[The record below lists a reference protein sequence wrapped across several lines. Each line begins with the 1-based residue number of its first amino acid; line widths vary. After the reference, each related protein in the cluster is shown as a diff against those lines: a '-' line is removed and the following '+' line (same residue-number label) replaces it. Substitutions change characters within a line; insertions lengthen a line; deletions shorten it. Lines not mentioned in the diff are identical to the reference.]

1 MSLIKQS
8 KQHKLSF
15 IFTISDKLKELSKLN
30 ARGIVNISRLVAAL
44 VKEKLVPFT
53 IIKAL
58 GIAGNVSKK
67 EALFMQMLLEEYLR
81 WSSEETIHE
90 QLLQVYMRPE
100 YKALQ
105 MALSMYIMKY
115 FSKYLKN
122 TKMDRTVLEGLKIK
136 SQIAMKAL
144 SGNALN

>member
-1 MSLIKQS
+1 M
-8 KQHKLSF
+8 
-15 IFTISDKLKELSKLN
+15 
-30 ARGIVNISRLVAAL
+30 
-44 VKEKLVPFT
+44 KEKLVPFT

>member
-1 MSLIKQS
+1 
-8 KQHKLSF
+8 
-15 IFTISDKLKELSKLN
+15 
-30 ARGIVNISRLVAAL
+30 
-44 VKEKLVPFT
+44 
-53 IIKAL
+53 
-58 GIAGNVSKK
+58 
-67 EALFMQMLLEEYLR
+67 
-81 WSSEETIHE
+81 
-90 QLLQVYMRPE
+90 MRPE